1 MKELSPL
8 VSKGL
13 PGTAVGAR
21 LGLTQS
27 AVSRAVRRG
36 ARLAKGQGLVFPEG

>member
-1 MKELSPL
+1 
-8 VSKGL
+8 V
-13 PGTAVGAR
+13 AAR

-36 ARLAKGQGLVFPEG
+36 ERLATEQGVAFPQG